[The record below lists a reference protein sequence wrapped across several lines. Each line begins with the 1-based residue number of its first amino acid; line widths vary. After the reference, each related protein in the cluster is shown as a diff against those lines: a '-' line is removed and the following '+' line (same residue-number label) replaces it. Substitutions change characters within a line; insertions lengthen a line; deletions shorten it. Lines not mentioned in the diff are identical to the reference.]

1 MCCLILTPH
10 LNFCVRRDISDG
22 DETVHV
28 LVHGFKF
35 AITLY
40 HVTTDWCGFRVADS
54 LANSVKN
61 DFYLCVCWF
70 LCSLSITKTKS

>member
-1 MCCLILTPH
+1 MCCLLLTPH
-10 LNFCVRRDISDG
+10 LIFCVCREISDG

-28 LVHGFKF
+28 LVHRLKF

-40 HVTTDWCGFRVADS
+40 HVTTNWCGFRVADS

-61 DFYLCVCWF
+61 DFYACVCLF
-70 LCSLSITKTKS
+70 FVFIKYHKN

>member
-10 LNFCVRRDISDG
+10 LIFCVRRDISDG

-61 DFYLCVCWF
+61 DVYLCVCWF
-70 LCSLSITKTKS
+70 LCSLSIIKTKS